1 MGSVVDVGDSCL
13 SVNVV
18 GLEIEAATCRGEVTA
33 VVAAVLLLLRFRRR
47 MMDADVDCRQSLQTH
62 HFASAVDCNLV
73 DFDRNIVSCS
83 A

>member
-47 MMDADVDCRQSLQTH
+47 MMDADVDC
-62 HFASAVDCNLV
+62 
-73 DFDRNIVSCS
+73 
-83 A
+83 